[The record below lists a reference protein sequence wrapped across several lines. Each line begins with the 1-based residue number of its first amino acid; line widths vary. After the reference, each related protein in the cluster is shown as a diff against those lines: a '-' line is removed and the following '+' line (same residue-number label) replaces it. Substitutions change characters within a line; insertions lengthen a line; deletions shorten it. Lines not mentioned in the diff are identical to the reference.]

1 METTMQIR
9 SQCMTIVTTTENKKR
24 RQMGTVIK
32 KSKAREKN
40 HAVTKV
46 SVNVRVV
53 PATAQPRYST
63 QTLLH
68 FISLKQKRTISVFPA
83 RQRQQECISA

>member
-1 METTMQIR
+1 METPMRTK

-24 RQMGTVIK
+24 HQMGTVIK

-46 SVNVRVV
+46 FVNARVV
-53 PATAQPRYST
+53 PATAQ
-63 QTLLH
+63 
-68 FISLKQKRTISVFPA
+68 A
-83 RQRQQECISA
+83 R

>member
-1 METTMQIR
+1 MA
-9 SQCMTIVTTTENKKR
+9 IVTTTENKKR
-24 RQMGTVIK
+24 HQTGTVIK
-32 KSKAREKN
+32 KSKAQEKN

-68 FISLKQKRTISVFPA
+68 FTSSNQ
-83 RQRQQECISA
+83 